1 MAVSYSNIIS
11 ADAVVSEIE
20 TLNEWRTG
28 LLRQRF
34 YPDVLTTGLDDAAAP
49 PTTLLPW
56 CQQEVKRGTIDAK
69 IVDRLAQSFADLTTL
84 SKEIAA
90 TAAGPL
96 PLALYDRLSIG
107 FDSYIS
113 QVRRLHQDLADAA
126 GAVDTLTG
134 LRTVSGLRA
143 ELKREQDRF
152 DRKGTPYNVACIG
165 LDNVGDLSSRY
176 NRRQM
181 DSVYAAIGG
190 LIASSLRSFDD
201 AYYLG
206 GGEYIIILKHIE
218 FMDSCAVMDRLRHQ
232 VEDNPVLMAG
242 GDKVQLTVSLG
253 IAEAH
258 QHESSEKAIDNAKT
272 AMLNAKAKG
281 GNCVVEFHEKSAL
294 TLYAGEFKR
303 S

>member
-11 ADAVVSEIE
+11 TDAVVSEIE
-20 TLNEWRTG
+20 ALNEWRTS
-28 LLRQRF
+28 LLRRRF
-34 YPDVLTTGLDDAAAP
+34 YPEAAAQGADDSATP
-49 PTTLLPW
+49 PTTLLAW

-69 IVDRLAQSFADLTTL
+69 IVERLSQSFGDLTTL
-84 SKEIAA
+84 SQEIAA
-90 TAAGPL
+90 APAGPL
-96 PLALYDRLSIG
+96 PLALYDRLAIG
-107 FDSYIS
+107 FDSYVS
-113 QVRRLHQDLADAA
+113 QIRRLHQDLADSA
-126 GAVDTLTG
+126 GSVDTLTG

-165 LDNVGDLSSRY
+165 IDNLGELSTRY
-176 NRRQM
+176 NRRQL

-190 LIASSLRSFDD
+190 LVASSLRSFDD

-206 GGEYIIILKHIE
+206 GGEYLIILKHIE

-232 VEDNPVLMAG
+232 VEDNPVLLAG
-242 GDKVQLTVSLG
+242 GDKLGLTVSLG

-258 QHESSEKAIDNAKT
+258 QHESSEKAVDHAKT

-294 TLYAGEFKR
+294 SLYAGEFKR
-303 S
+303 P